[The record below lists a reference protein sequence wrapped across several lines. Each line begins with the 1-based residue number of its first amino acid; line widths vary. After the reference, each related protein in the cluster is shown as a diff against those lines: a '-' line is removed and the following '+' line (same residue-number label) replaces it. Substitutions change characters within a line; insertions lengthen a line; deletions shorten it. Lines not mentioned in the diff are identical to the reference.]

1 MARALQCGWVSSA
14 ERRVGLTGQPA
25 RAGTITRGLGSDR
38 VRPGSLRRLS
48 PPSGRRTVPAAPAAV
63 ASPSTGLSS
72 PPCTPP
78 LFPVRREEF
87 DLLSPAFIFFLFS
100 RKAQPVPGALVVPRG
115 EEPQPPSPPPHL
127 PGLVTSRRGTKPS
140 QLYFASSHTHARN
153 IKTQTGQGALRRHV
167 GVSGVPALGAD
178 TRTPSPASHPCR
190 AGAGARPACVSAA
203 ASHTLRRAR
212 RCPRCCRVGGR
223 GVGDRHRLGEPLR
236 KRATAVRSS

>member
-1 MARALQCGWVSSA
+1 MH
-14 ERRVGLTGQPA
+14 
-25 RAGTITRGLGSDR
+25 
-38 VRPGSLRRLS
+38 
-48 PPSGRRTVPAAPAAV
+48 AAV

-72 PPCTPP
+72 RARRLSSRC
-78 LFPVRREEF
+78 RREEF
-87 DLLSPAFIFFLFS
+87 DLLSPASVFFLFS

-115 EEPQPPSPPPHL
+115 EEPRPPSPPPHL

-140 QLYFASSHTHARN
+140 QLYSASSHTHTRN
-153 IKTQTGQGALRRHV
+153 IETQTGQGALRRHV
-167 GVSGVPALGAD
+167 GASGVPASGAD

-203 ASHTLRRAR
+203 ASHTLQRAR